1 MFNLKVFPSETIC
14 KRNYEDFNKF
24 KQALEKFYPGVQ
36 LPYLEK
42 DKGTNNEHANKQAQ
56 MLEYFMTDVL
66 SNTELRNSR
75 IT

>member
-1 MFNLKVFPSETIC
+1 MYNLKVFPSETIC
-14 KRNYEDFNKF
+14 KRNYDDFNKF
-24 KQALEKFYPGVQ
+24 KLVLEKFYPGIQ

-42 DKGTNNEHANKQAQ
+42 DKGTNNEQTQ

-66 SNTELRNSR
+66 SNIELRNSR